1 MSEGEIGKAGLRDLR
16 GQDRVIR
23 RRRLRRVPVDD
34 HEVRPAV
41 ILCRKALQQRRA
53 KPRGKARAVDAQIL
67 FRQLHGLD
75 GIGLKNMDVFRPAF
89 RQIGRARQQAVMVAG
104 ADEDRRVDRRQR
116 PPERQ
121 QRLLRRAAAVKQIAG
136 QQHDVAVLRV
146 GGLGQVGQQR
156 PLLLPPRGGLLRRE
170 RGKRR
175 VQMQIGRM
183 QKFNQGS
190 SPFLR
195 PCSALPRRRR

>member
-1 MSEGEIGKAGLRDLR
+1 MPEGEIGKAGLRDLR

-41 ILCRKALQQRRA
+41 ILCRKPLQQCLA

-146 GGLGQVGQQR
+146 GGLGQFCQKR